1 MKLLQLFL
9 IFLPITL
16 YAHGAV
22 AITIVISFIS
32 ISLAI
37 SIVKF
42 FCLKYLEDISMKKL
56 SFKLFLLSVVEI
68 TILLILYSGCSNAL
82 IWDIMK
88 VTLYLFFP
96 LAIVANYIF
105 LISILKHRIKAIKYS
120 IIFVLLNIIIIWG
133 FTISQFQC
141 DTSYGLH
148 MCDFFT
154 LPHLEKFEFFGMK
167 YF

>member
-22 AITIVISFIS
+22 GITIAISFIS
-32 ISLAI
+32 ISLSI
-37 SIVKF
+37 SVLKF
-42 FCLKYLEDISMKKL
+42 FCLKYFENISMKQL
-56 SFKLFLLSVVEI
+56 SFKLFLLSIVEI
-68 TILLILYSGCSNAL
+68 AILIILYTGCSNAL

-96 LAIVANYIF
+96 LAIAANYLF
-105 LISILKHRIKAIKYS
+105 LVSILKQRTKAIKYAT
-120 IIFVLLNIIIIWG
+120 IFVLLNIILSWG
-133 FTISQFQC
+133 FTISRFEC
-141 DTSYGLH
+141 DTSYGLQ
-148 MCDFFT
+148 MCNFFN

-167 YF
+167 HF